1 MNNARNPI
9 LVIEDEPSVI
19 AFLRAVLERS
29 GYSVTSVERGV
40 DALALL
46 AEGEY
51 HGIISDMRTPGGVDG
66 ADVYAWLQKHR
77 PDLAK
82 RLLFIT
88 GDIASAE
95 TAATLHNT
103 GAPYIEKPFRV
114 QQLISAVQENFGALN
129 D

>member
-19 AFLRAVLERS
+19 AYLRAVLERS
-29 GYSVTSVERGV
+29 GYTVTAVERGV

-77 PDLAK
+77 PNLAQ

-95 TAATLHNT
+95 TAATLRNT

-114 QQLISAVQENFGALN
+114 QQLISAVQENFGPLN

>member
-1 MNNARNPI
+1 MNDARNPI

-19 AFLRAVLERS
+19 AYLRAVLERS
-29 GYSVTSVERGV
+29 GYTVTAVERGV

-77 PDLAK
+77 PILAQ

-88 GDIASAE
+88 G
-95 TAATLHNT
+95 
-103 GAPYIEKPFRV
+103 
-114 QQLISAVQENFGALN
+114 
-129 D
+129 